1 MSFKIVEVHWL
12 DAQSSMK
19 NLTIKEALKELK
31 PILTKS
37 VGYLIDDSKEEY
49 LLLAFTDFGQG
60 QFKHWQLIPKGMIK
74 GNPKVIKH

>member
-1 MSFKIVEVHWL
+1 MRKIVEVEWF

-19 NLTIKEALKELK
+19 TLTIEEALKEFK

-37 VGYLIDDSKEEY
+37 VGYLIDDSKKEY
-49 LLLAFTDFGQG
+49 LLLAFTNFGQG

-74 GNPKVIKH
+74 GDPKVIKH